1 MRKIIYLLIFFLLL
15 FSKTCIAIEDNENN
29 KTIYVDDDNK
39 EGPWDG
45 SQSNPYKTIQDAVDK
60 SVDGD
65 TIFVLRGRYN
75 GNIIVSK
82 TLCFIGE
89 NKHDVIVDSGKHV
102 FWIHADDV
110 SIENFSIVNSSRYYS
125 AIYITSSSCTVK
137 NNIIKNNFAGVF
149 IDGGLST
156 KVLNNLFLYNDDR
169 SVRLEFSQ
177 FNTISN
183 NFIGFGGDGI
193 YCWSSSNNLI
203 KDNSVDNCVRGIIV
217 GDFCEENVMYH
228 NNFYRNYYF
237 NGAVHLMNNRWDN
250 GVDDGGNFWD
260 DYDGKDEN
268 NDGFGDTSYII
279 SNNGVDH
286 FPLMN
291 PWNISKPTVIFTAGL
306 GLSIS
311 IKDNDN
317 NDLTTLVELIIEN
330 NQGFRLKTRMYEI
343 IQLSS
348 YEEIWFK
355 EQVFGL
361 GFIFIKVIIGP
372 WNWEKQAILIGPFV
386 FLI

>member
-1 MRKIIYLLIFFLLL
+1 M
-15 FSKTCIAIEDNENN
+15 NN
-29 KTIYVDDDNK
+29 K
-39 EGPWDG
+39 
-45 SQSNPYKTIQDAVDK
+45 
-60 SVDGD
+60 
-65 TIFVLRGRYN
+65 
-75 GNIIVSK
+75 
-82 TLCFIGE
+82 
-89 NKHDVIVDSGKHV
+89 
-102 FWIHADDV
+102 
-110 SIENFSIVNSSRYYS
+110 
-125 AIYITSSSCTVK
+125 
-137 NNIIKNNFAGVF
+137 
-149 IDGGLST
+149 
-156 KVLNNLFLYNDDR
+156 
-169 SVRLEFSQ
+169 
-177 FNTISN
+177 
-183 NFIGFGGDGI
+183 
-193 YCWSSSNNLI
+193 
-203 KDNSVDNCVRGIIV
+203 
-217 GDFCEENVMYH
+217 
-228 NNFYRNYYF
+228 
-237 NGAVHLMNNRWDN
+237 WDN

-279 SNNGVDH
+279 SNNGFDH

-330 NQGFRLKTRMYEI
+330 NQGFRLKNRMYEI

-348 YEEIWFK
+348 YEEIRFK

-372 WNWEKQAILIGPFV
+372 WNWEKQAILVGPFV